1 MARLFGNKKLLAAL
15 VVVVVLVG
23 FFIYILV
30 PSSLPKPIYIE
41 FVSAESESAASATA
55 DHSDPTESH
64 LSEPA
69 EEVGETAP
77 SEEPT
82 PMVYPRVG
90 QGIMYEVGSRIVNLL
105 DPVGR
110 RYLKINIVLEFLPP
124 DYGYYQLDGEA
135 REAERQKLVEEIA
148 ERKPII
154 DDLLISLLTSR
165 SYEDIHTLEGKTQLR
180 SDIQERL
187 NQALQEPRIVA
198 VYFTEFLVQ

>member
-1 MARLFGNKKLLAAL
+1 MARLFGNKKLLTTL
-15 VVVVVLVG
+15 VVVVVLVA
-23 FFIYILV
+23 FLAYILV

-41 FVSAESESAASATA
+41 FVSAESQSATSA
-55 DHSDPTESH
+55 TPNQSEATEPH
-64 LSEPA
+64 LSEP
-69 EEVGETAP
+69 
-77 SEEPT
+77 SQEPG
-82 PMVYPRVG
+82 PVAYPKVG
-90 QGIMYEVGSRIVNLL
+90 QGITYEVGSQIVNLL

-124 DYGYYQLDGEA
+124 DYGYYQLDGQA
-135 REAERQKLVEEIA
+135 RELEREKLVEEIA

-165 SYEDIHTLEGKTQLR
+165 SYEDICTLEGKNHLR

-187 NQALQEPRIVA
+187 NQALQEPRIAA